1 MSVLLMWAAIFLIF
15 LLVFT
20 SKKHTN
26 SSSDSKTEDVLNA
39 KIKELELSLKNSLAE
54 NKSLA
59 AHKLRLLNGLEL
71 QLEKYNALLSNYDN
85 VTSLLAS
92 TKSELNEKIY
102 QLELRLDAFLSDNE
116 NLTACNLQL
125 QKDLE
130 AQSKKYDTLLSDYDK
145 LSCDLNTYV
154 EHRNDDLKNIFSN
167 CDHAFSYVAVLYAD
181 YLLLDYDNAS
191 NYLLNKKRPAT
202 SEGLRIGA
210 LKLKTKSY
218 LVELNKTK
226 YQLNYLLKSYPQL
239 EEFID
244 SDDDIDAEEPVCSSD
259 KIPDDTWSSLSETQK
274 SQLLLTNYLN
284 RRKSKWEIGRD
295 YELYV
300 GYKYSSQG
308 YSVDYF
314 GSYNGLEDLGRDL
327 IVKKNGEIGII
338 QCKYWSSKK
347 QIHEKHIAQLYGT
360 VVSYIIENNYIPSL
374 VHGIFITNISLSD
387 TAKKFAEFL
396 DIKYKENYPI
406 GEFPRIKCNISKD
419 EYGNETKIYHLPT
432 DQQYDNVKIEHK
444 GEYFVFTVEEAEKLG
459 FRHAYKWHN
468 K

>member
-1 MSVLLMWAAIFLIF
+1 MWAAIFLIF

-102 QLELRLDAFLSDNE
+102 QLELRLDASLSDNE

-327 IVKKNGEIGII
+327 IVTKI
-338 QCKYWSSKK
+338 
-347 QIHEKHIAQLYGT
+347 
-360 VVSYIIENNYIPSL
+360 NYICESL
-374 VHGIFITNISLSD
+374 LISLI
-387 TAKKFAEFL
+387 FF
-396 DIKYKENYPI
+396 
-406 GEFPRIKCNISKD
+406 
-419 EYGNETKIYHLPT
+419 
-432 DQQYDNVKIEHK
+432 VK
-444 GEYFVFTVEEAEKLG
+444 
-459 FRHAYKWHN
+459 
-468 K
+468 

>member
-1 MSVLLMWAAIFLIF
+1 MVIIFLMCLFVSI
-15 LLVFT
+15 
-20 SKKHTN
+20 SKKEARSLPN
-26 SSSDSKTEDVLNA
+26 SKTEDILNS
-39 KIKELELSLKNSLAE
+39 KIQQLEVSLETSLTE
-54 NKSLA
+54 NKSLI
-59 AHKLRLLNGLEL
+59 AHKMRLQKDLES
-71 QLEKYNALLSNYDN
+71 QLEKYNTLLSDYDDVSSFLVSSKN
-85 VTSLLAS
+85 KL
-92 TKSELNEKIY
+92 EEKIR
-102 QLELRLDAFLSDNE
+102 QLELRLDASLSDNKI
-116 NLTACNLQL
+116 LIDCNAQLQNDLQL
-125 QKDLE
+125 
-130 AQSKKYDTLLSDYDK
+130 QSKKYDALLSDYDK
-145 LSCDLNTYV
+145 LTCNLNTYI
-154 EHRNDDLKNIFSN
+154 ERRNDDLKNIFSN

-191 NYLLNKKRPAT
+191 KYLLNKKRPAT

-210 LKLKTKSY
+210 LKQQTKSY

-226 YQLNYLLKSYPQL
+226 YQLNYLLNSYPQL
-239 EEFID
+239 EDFIE
-244 SDDDIDAEEPVCSSD
+244 SDDDDEDSSSTDD
-259 KIPDDTWSSLSETQK
+259 KLSDDTWCSLSETQRN
-274 SQLLLTNYLN
+274 QLRLTNYLN

-300 GYKYSSQG
+300 GYKYSLQG

-327 IVKKNGEIGII
+327 IVKRNGEIGII

-387 TAKKFAEFL
+387 TAKKFANFL

-406 GEFPRIKCNISKD
+406 GEFPRIKCNINKD

-432 DQQYDNVKIEHK
+432 DQQYDNVKIEHI
-444 GEYFVFTVEEAEKLG
+444 GECFVFTVDEAEKLG

>member
-1 MSVLLMWAAIFLIF
+1 MSELLILSMIFSICLFF
-15 LLVFT
+15 LANKKKVNSN
-20 SKKHTN
+20 SK
-26 SSSDSKTEDVLNA
+26 SEDILNV
-39 KIKELELSLKNSLAE
+39 KIKQLELSLETSLTE
-54 NKSLA
+54 NKNLA
-59 AHKLRLLNGLEL
+59 AHKMRLLKDLES
-71 QLEKYNALLSNYDN
+71 QLEKYNALLSDYN
-85 VTSLLAS
+85 
-92 TKSELNEKIY
+92 K
-102 QLELRLDAFLSDNE
+102 
-116 NLTACNLQL
+116 LT
-125 QKDLE
+125 
-130 AQSKKYDTLLSDYDK
+130 
-145 LSCDLNTYV
+145 CDLNTYI

-167 CDHAFSYVAVLYAD
+167 CDHAFSYVATLYAD
-181 YLLLDYDNAS
+181 YLLVDYENAS
-191 NYLLNKKRPAT
+191 KYLLNKKRPAT

-210 LKLKTKSY
+210 LKLQTKSY

-226 YQLNYLLKSYPQL
+226 YQLNYLLNSYPEL
-239 EEFID
+239 EEFIE
-244 SDDDIDAEEPVCSSD
+244 SDDDGDKEESARSND
-259 KIPDDTWSSLSETQK
+259 KIPDDTWRSLSESQK

-300 GYKYSSQG
+300 GYKYSLQG

-327 IVKKNGEIGII
+327 IVKKKGETGII

-387 TAKKFAEFL
+387 TAKKFADFL

-432 DQQYDNVKIEHK
+432 DQQYDNVKIEHR
-444 GEYFVFTVEEAEKLG
+444 GECFAFTVDEAEKLG